1 MPATKYD
8 LDGIAKAYKDGMIV
22 SAIAVKFGC
31 YRGTVE
37 SVRRARGIAPR
48 QVRYDEW
55 CPTVDMMKPR
65 RDPLLVFK
73 EGLGSVSVVLEK
85 PGDSK
90 DSLCGEVRSGK
101 LTLYVEPGDGGIETH
116 LVNLTLEG
124 TKKLLLLLTK
134 DKESVILGG
143 SPPER

>member
-1 MPATKYD
+1 MPPAAKYD
-8 LDGIAKAYKDGMIV
+8 TEGIVEAYKDGMIV
-22 SAIAVKFGC
+22 SDIVAKFGC
-31 YRGTVE
+31 WTGTVH
-37 SVRRARGIAPR
+37 SALKSRGIQSRGAKEDWLPSMGLFP
-48 QVRYDEW
+48 QQYE
-55 CPTVDMMKPR
+55 
-65 RDPLLVFK
+65 PLMVFK
-73 EGLGSVSVVLEK
+73 ERRGTVSVVLEK
-85 PGDSK
+85 PGDGK

-124 TKKLLLLLTK
+124 TKKLLLLLTR